1 MSVYIRDMHTNQLT
15 GPEVSS
21 VPPAAPP
28 ATAVEATARELIEI
42 LCVDIKIGERYR
54 RDMGDLE
61 ALAASI
67 KAEGLLQPIGVTED
81 RALVFGERRLRAV
94 QDILNRDTIT
104 ARVVRVSS
112 IVAGEYA
119 ENEVRKDFT
128 PSERAAIAKAIED
141 QIPERRG
148 GTNPEKFPDWK
159 GKETRE
165 IVAEKAGFGN
175 AKTYEQARKV
185 VAQGTPELVAAM
197 DTKTVSISTSAEL
210 AELPPE
216 EQRAAVAG
224 GKKKATA
231 RAAAHR
237 KAKKAVRAS
246 KKPSTVAPRPDLAPA
261 ESQTDADGPVA
272 ALEPRARMRKY
283 YGQRVKE
290 LTLVVKALSAA
301 CKESDHY
308 ANGWQALGQALAI
321 LSAALREVQ
330 NPSGSG
336 PAAKAK
342 QRSAKK
348 PEAAAKA

>member
-165 IVAEKAGFGN
+165 IVAEKA
-175 AKTYEQARKV
+175 ASATRRLMSR
-185 VAQGTPELVAAM
+185 PERW
-197 DTKTVSISTSAEL
+197 S
-210 AELPPE
+210 
-216 EQRAAVAG
+216 
-224 GKKKATA
+224 
-231 RAAAHR
+231 R
-237 KAKKAVRAS
+237 KARRSWWLPWTPKRF
-246 KKPSTVAPRPDLAPA
+246 PSAPRPSWL
-261 ESQTDADGPVA
+261 SFLRRSS
-272 ALEPRARMRKY
+272 AL
-283 YGQRVKE
+283 
-290 LTLVVKALSAA
+290 LS
-301 CKESDHY
+301 
-308 ANGWQALGQALAI
+308 
-321 LSAALREVQ
+321 
-330 NPSGSG
+330 
-336 PAAKAK
+336 PAARKRRRPERRLTEK
-342 QRSAKK
+342 QRRPSVHPKSRQRSHHALIWLQQNRRLTPTVQWRHWSRGRGCGNITGSASKN
-348 PEAAAKA
+348 

>member
-1 MSVYIRDMHTNQLT
+1 MHTNQLT

-197 DTKTVSISTSAEL
+197 DTKTVSISTSASWL
-210 AELPPE
+210 SFLRRSSALLSPAARKRRRPE
-216 EQRAAVAG
+216 RRLTEKQRRPSVHPKSRQRSHHALIWLQQNRRLTPTVQWRHWSRG
-224 GKKKATA
+224 RGCGNITGS
-231 RAAAHR
+231 
-237 KAKKAVRAS
+237 AS
-246 KKPSTVAPRPDLAPA
+246 K
-261 ESQTDADGPVA
+261 
-272 ALEPRARMRKY
+272 
-283 YGQRVKE
+283 
-290 LTLVVKALSAA
+290 
-301 CKESDHY
+301 
-308 ANGWQALGQALAI
+308 N
-321 LSAALREVQ
+321 
-330 NPSGSG
+330 
-336 PAAKAK
+336 
-342 QRSAKK
+342 
-348 PEAAAKA
+348 